1 MPTSLAS
8 LKAFFNLSASVFLIA
23 GLSYIRRGNWRKHRA
38 CMLTAF
44 ALSVAFLIGY
54 IVHHARVGSVP
65 FRGQGFLRT
74 LYFAILIPHVALAAP
89 VVPLVVIT
97 LVRAFRERFDRH
109 RKIARWTLPIWL
121 YVSASGVVVYVM
133 LYWLPV

>member
-1 MPTSLAS
+1 M
-8 LKAFFNLSASVFLIA
+8 I
-23 GLSYIRRGNWRKHRA
+23 
-38 CMLTAF
+38 TAF
-44 ALSVAFLIGY
+44 GLSVAFLIGY

-65 FRGQGFLRT
+65 FRGQGWLRT
-74 LYFAILIPHVALAAP
+74 LYFAILIPHVILAAP
-89 VVPLVVIT
+89 VVPLAIIT
-97 LVRAFRERFDRH
+97 LVRALRERFDRH